1 MTTPHA
7 PTMIYTAASVVC
19 ASLIMLVF
27 HLVMS
32 RTAANRSIAGFVACL
47 VGSPLMLVGHVGIAL
62 GMAGLGL
69 VCAVSACVL
78 AEDQGDDG
86 RGDGGGSAPV
96 DSDPGPG
103 SDPDL
108 WTEFERD
115 FWSHVER
122 TRKVLVA

>member
-7 PTMIYTAASVVC
+7 PTMIYTAASVV
-19 ASLIMLVF
+19 AAGVIVLVF
-27 HLVMS
+27 HLVMA
-32 RTAANRSIAGFVACL
+32 RTPANRSIAGFVACV
-47 VGSPLMLVGHVGIAL
+47 VGSPLMLVGHVALAL

-86 RGDGGGSAPV
+86 RGEGGGSAPV
-96 DSDPGPG
+96 DSDPDAG

-108 WTEFERD
+108 WAEFERD

-122 TRKVLVA
+122 TRELTNV